1 VPLPWDTAHFGFPV
15 ARLTAACY
23 DLEAARAAL
32 KLARKNGVGLVYWQ
46 TEAGEAVPEALLA
59 EFAGRRVD
67 QKATFQADLSI
78 PEPTRAADGV
88 AGVCVR
94 EYPEGP
100 ASPVLRELAL
110 AAGMYSRFRTDPG
123 VPEEKFVG
131 LYTTWIERSARRELA
146 DVVLVA
152 EDAGD
157 GQLLGMVTVAAE
169 GGTAEIGLVAVA
181 ADARGRGIGRLLL
194 AAARRWMT
202 GHGCSRAEVVT
213 QLANVA
219 ACRLYERCGYQLIDV
234 RDFHHFWPQ
243 RAAGA
248 DGD

>member
-1 VPLPWDTAHFGFPV
+1 V
-15 ARLTAACY
+15 ARLTVACH
-23 DLEAARAAL
+23 DPEAARAAL
-32 KLARKNGVGLVYWQ
+32 WLARKNGIGLVYWQ
-46 TEAGEAVPEALLA
+46 TEAGQAVPQALLA

-67 QKATFQADLSI
+67 QKATYRADLSA
-78 PEPTRAADGV
+78 PEPARAADGI

-100 ASPVLRELAL
+100 ASPESRDLAL
-110 AAGMYSRFRTDPG
+110 AAGEHSRFRTDPD
-123 VPEEKFVG
+123 VPEERFVG

-157 GQLLGMVTVAAE
+157 RQLLGMVTVAAA
-169 GGTAEIGLVAVA
+169 GGSGEIGLIAVA
-181 ADARGRGIGRLLL
+181 ASARGRGIARLLL

-202 GHGCSRAEVVT
+202 GHGCSRATVVT

-219 ACRLYERCGYQLIDV
+219 ACRLYERCGYHLTDV
-234 RDFHHFWPQ
+234 RDFYHFWPQ